1 MEVLKT
7 TIERKKRKKE
17 TLTKLDLEKPNEYT
31 NWDFLDHVMARK
43 GFGSKW
49 RTWTSG
55 CLVSSHF
62 SILING
68 MPGGFFSTSRG
79 LRQRDP
85 LSPFLFTL
93 VADAF
98 NQLLSRGKEQN
109 LFKGIQVGKEKI
121 SISHLQ
127 YADDTLLFLDGHKNQ
142 LKNLIS
148 LIHCF
153 ELVFGTRINWQKSC
167 FVGIIPPYKI
177 FLIPPKP

>member
-68 MPGGFFSTSRG
+68 MPRGFFSTSRG

-85 LSPFLFTL
+85 LSPFLFTS

-121 SISHLQ
+121 SIRI
-127 YADDTLLFLDGHKNQ
+127 YNMPMTLYF
-142 LKNLIS
+142 S
-148 LIHCF
+148 WT
-153 ELVFGTRINWQKSC
+153 VTRIN
-167 FVGIIPPYKI
+167 
-177 FLIPPKP
+177 